1 MSLLLNEDINSSVY
15 YTIGTGVGGGALI
28 NSHLIGSQGHPEMG
42 HVLLKRH
49 PDDLDFAGVC
59 PFHHDCLEGLVS
71 GPTFEA
77 RVYSTWSTSA
87 AG

>member
-15 YTIGTGVGGGALI
+15 YIIGTGVGGGALI

-59 PFHHDCLEGLVS
+59 PFHHDCLEGACFRS
-71 GPTFEA
+71 NF
-77 RVYSTWSTSA
+77 
-87 AG
+87 